1 MRIRSPLAAW
11 LRPLVLLVALS
22 PVVPAMAASCPPLLD
37 KSFDSLDTG
46 KSVNLCRYA
55 GKVLL
60 VVNTASHCG
69 FSPQEKGLQH
79 LQAEYG
85 PQGFVVLGFPSN
97 DFFQE
102 LSNPQSIVSYSK
114 ANYGVQFEL
123 FAPSHVRGSEVNP
136 LFAEL
141 IRESGT
147 TPKWNFYKYLIG
159 RDGKVVAAY
168 SSLTTPEDKDLKA
181 QIRKLLAQHP

>member
-1 MRIRSPLAAW
+1 MRIRSPLSRW
-11 LRPLVLLVALS
+11 LRPLALLAALA
-22 PVVPAMAASCPPLLD
+22 PAASALAASCPSLLD

-55 GKVLL
+55 GKVIL

-102 LSNPQSIVSYSK
+102 LSNPQDIVGFSK
-114 ANYGVQFEL
+114 TNYGVQFQL
-123 FAPSHVRGSEVNP
+123 FAPSHVRGSEANP
-136 LFAEL
+136 LFAQL

-168 SSLTTPEDKDLKA
+168 SSLTTPEDKDLNA